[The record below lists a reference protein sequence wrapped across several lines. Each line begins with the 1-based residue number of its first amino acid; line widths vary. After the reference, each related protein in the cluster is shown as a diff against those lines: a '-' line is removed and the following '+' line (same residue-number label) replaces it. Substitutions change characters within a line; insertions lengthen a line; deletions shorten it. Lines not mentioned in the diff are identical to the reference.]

1 MARPPL
7 IRKPPSK
14 RLHTKRLHT
23 GLVGR
28 PPEPDEIQPVTEPT
42 AEIKPESKHGRKPK
56 SVNAALRHV
65 ATGKGGKVVD

>member
-14 RLHTKRLHT
+14 RLHT

-28 PPEPDEIQPVTEPT
+28 PPEPNEVQPPVPEPT
-42 AEIKPESKHGRKPK
+42 IGLAEIKPESKRGRKPK
-56 SVNAALRHV
+56 YANAALRHM
-65 ATGKGGKVVD
+65 ASGKGGKVVD

>member
-1 MARPPL
+1 MPRPPL
-7 IRKPPSK
+7 IRKRPS
-14 RLHTKRLHT
+14 KRLHT

-65 ATGKGGKVVD
+65 TTGKGGKVVD

>member
-7 IRKPPSK
+7 IRKPPS
-14 RLHTKRLHT
+14 KRLHT

-56 SVNAALRHV
+56 YANAALRHM

>member
-1 MARPPL
+1 MPRPPL
-7 IRKPPSK
+7 IRKPPS
-14 RLHTKRLHT
+14 KRLHT

-65 ATGKGGKVVD
+65 ATGKGGKVLD